1 MAVLLS
7 VFYISRIRGGWMLLV
22 AILLSVFYISGRDVS
37 LVDTTSGCLIIVSLL
52 YFQKG
57 RIPVGCY

>member
-7 VFYISRIRGGWMLLV
+7 VFNISR
-22 AILLSVFYISGRDVS
+22 RDVS
-37 LVDTTSGCLIIVSLL
+37 LVDANSGYLTVSFL

-57 RIPVGCY
+57 RIPGGCY